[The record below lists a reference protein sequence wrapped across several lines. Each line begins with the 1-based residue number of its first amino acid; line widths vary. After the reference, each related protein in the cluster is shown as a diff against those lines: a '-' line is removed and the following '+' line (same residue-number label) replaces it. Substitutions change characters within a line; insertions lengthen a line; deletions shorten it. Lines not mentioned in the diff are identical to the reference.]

1 MIFKS
6 LIYKLLYWYISVV
19 DRNKEV
25 TFMNYGYHDENEK
38 IDLSPDNEINR
49 YPIQLYHLLARK
61 VDVQHKKVV
70 EVGCGRGGGLAYI
83 NKTFSPGYA
92 LGVDLNSKA
101 TKFSNQHFKGHTLKY
116 MQGDAQNLN
125 LADEDF
131 DILLNV
137 ESSHRYPKV
146 EMFFDEVYRIL
157 KPGGYFLYTDFRE
170 RSQMNVLRNQLAK
183 YKYRIIDE
191 KIINENV
198 SKALKL
204 DSDRREDLIKRKVP
218 FFLRSAIRDFSGNEG
233 SPTYNQIVCGD
244 LVYFVFCLQ
253 KTEV

>member
-1 MIFKS
+1 MIFEN
-6 LIYKLLYWYISVV
+6 LIYKLLYWYISAV

-38 IDLSPDNEINR
+38 IDLSSENEINR

-61 VDVQHKKVV
+61 VEVQNKKVV

-101 TKFSNQHFKGHTLKY
+101 TQFSNKHFKGHTLSY

-125 LADEDF
+125 LANADF
-131 DILLNV
+131 DIVLNV

-146 EMFFDEVYRIL
+146 EKFFDEVYRIL

-170 RSQMNVLRNQLAK
+170 KSQMETLRNQLSG
-183 YKYRIIDE
+183 YNYRIIDE
-191 KIINENV
+191 QVINNQV
-198 SKALKL
+198 GKALKL
-204 DSDRREDLIKRKVP
+204 DSDRREDLIRRKVP
-218 FFLRSAIRDFSGNEG
+218 FFLRKAIRDFSGNEG
-233 SPTYNQIVCGD
+233 SPTYNQIVRGD

-253 KTEV
+253 KSEA